1 MMSIS
6 VTFWMFVVTF
16 AIIGATR
23 GWVKELMVMFSV
35 ILSIFLLNV
44 LETFTPLFTVLQNAP
59 AMLFWVKVAVIF
71 GLAFFG
77 YQSPKIP
84 QIAATG
90 KLGRDRLQDILLG
103 FVIGGLNGFLIFGT
117 AWFFMDKA
125 GYPFPIIA
133 SPTPGTAIGDASI
146 KMLAFL
152 PPQWLVSPYIYFAV
166 GLAFVFVLVVFI

>member
-1 MMSIS
+1 MSIS

-35 ILSIFLLNV
+35 ILGIFLNNV
-44 LETFTPLFTVLQNAP
+44 LQEFTPIFRVLGNAP
-59 AMLFWVKVAVIF
+59 SMLFWVKVAVIF

-77 YQSPKIP
+77 YQSPNIP
-84 QIAATG
+84 QIAASG
-90 KLGRDRLQDILLG
+90 KIGRDRLQDILLG
-103 FVIGGLNGFLIFGT
+103 FVIGGINGFLIFGT
-117 AWFFMDKA
+117 AWYFMAAA
-125 GYPFPIIA
+125 GYPFSIIRA
-133 SPTPGTAIGDASI
+133 PVAGDPIGDASL

-152 PPQWLVSPYIYFAV
+152 PPEWLVPPYIYFAV